1 MRPGWIAAD
10 WGTSRL
16 RVWAMGAEGVQAE
29 ARSDEGMGQIPAGGF
44 EAALLRLIGPWLGD
58 GPPVPVVICGMAGAR
73 QGWQEAPYRSL
84 PCAPVDPQALV
95 PVPSEDP
102 RIAVR
107 IVPGLAQ
114 AKPADV
120 MRGEETQIAG
130 ALALLGSF
138 DGVICL
144 PGTHSKWAQVSA
156 GEVVSFR
163 SFLTG
168 ELFALLSERSV
179 LRHGLA
185 AEGWDDEA
193 FLAAVSDGMS
203 HPQKLGAKLFGLR
216 AEALLQDLPA
226 ATARA
231 RLSGLLIGLELVG
244 ARSYWLGQ
252 PVVLVGEEA
261 LAARYGAA
269 LAAQGV
275 QARLLPAAAS
285 TLGGLAAAMG
295 QLTLASSG
303 AGRKA

>member
-1 MRPGWIAAD
+1 MKPDWIAVD

-16 RVWAMGAEGVQAE
+16 RAWAMGPEGVVAE
-29 ARSDEGMGQIPAGGF
+29 AQSAEGMGQIAEGGF
-44 EAALLRLIGPWLGD
+44 ELALLRLVWSWLGE
-58 GPPVPVVICGMAGAR
+58 GPPVPVVVCGMAGAR
-73 QGWQEAPYRSL
+73 QGWHEAPYRNL
-84 PCAPVDPQALV
+84 PCTPVDPQSLV
-95 PVPSEDP
+95 PVPAEDP
-102 RIAVR
+102 RISVR

-114 AKPADV
+114 PRPADV

-130 ALALLGSF
+130 ALALLGHF

-185 AEGWDDEA
+185 GEGWDEEA

-203 HPQKLGAKLFGLR
+203 HPQKLGSKLFGLR
-216 AEALLQDLPA
+216 AEGLLQDLPPA
-226 ATARA
+226 VARA

-252 PVVLVGEEA
+252 SVVLVGEEGLATRYATA
-261 LAARYGAA
+261 LG
-269 LAAQGV
+269 AQGGQV
-275 QARLLPAAAS
+275 RLLPGPAC
-285 TLGGLAAAMG
+285 TVGGLAAAMG
-295 QLTLASSG
+295 LIDPSPP
-303 AGRKA
+303 AGGRVP